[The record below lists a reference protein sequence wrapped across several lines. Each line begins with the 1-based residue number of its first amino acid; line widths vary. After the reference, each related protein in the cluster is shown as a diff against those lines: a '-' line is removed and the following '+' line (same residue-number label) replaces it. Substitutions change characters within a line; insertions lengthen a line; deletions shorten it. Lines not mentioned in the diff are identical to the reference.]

1 MTDCIHPFFILL
13 CSVILCS
20 ALSNPV
26 ISCSELHCNC
36 FLPFLAIFSIHVQL
50 IPTVVP
56 HYAFYHA
63 AHSIN
68 INVITFTPFTLY
80 LQARV
85 NDSRYSHPVII
96 RCTILFQDSQTFI
109 HLLAQTTSTWVSQ
122 QKKEKKKEKEEKL
135 FYFFNSHLVVFLLL
149 LVASFLTSFF
159 LALSFLSPL
168 IHLSLQLTL
177 TFFLLLSSSFFFFLL
192 LSSSFFFFLLFSS
205 FFFFLLLS
213 ILISHLFSLS
223 GTWC

>member
-68 INVITFTPFTLY
+68 INVITFTLY

-168 IHLSLQLTL
+168 IHLSLQLT
-177 TFFLLLSSSFFFFLL
+177 FFLL

-205 FFFFLLLS
+205 FLSSLLS
-213 ILISHLFSLS
+213 ILISHLSSLS

>member
-168 IHLSLQLTL
+168 IHLSLQLT
-177 TFFLLLSSSFFFFLL
+177 FFLL

-205 FFFFLLLS
+205 FLSSLLS
-213 ILISHLFSLS
+213 ILISHLSSLS